1 LESILFTMLVTSPL
15 TIYLRC
21 TGEQLLAGALG
32 EDLQKLKSYL
42 KDIRRKRAEVLGIQ
56 TPSLHAATGVD
67 RGLALTGSV
76 RSPFNGNDDDANAPS
91 APPSDAYI
99 RKSRQM
105 QLASDDVAAFAGES
119 PLASPDPTDQR
130 QSRRPSWS
138 FKKPNDGDMQPQT
151 GRDMI

>member
-1 LESILFTMLVTSPL
+1 MLVTSPL

-42 KDIRRKRAEVLGIQ
+42 KDVRQKRAEALGIQ
-56 TPSLHAATGVD
+56 TPSLHAATGMD

-76 RSPFNGNDDDANAPS
+76 RSPLNENDGGANAPS
-91 APPSDAYI
+91 APPDAYI
-99 RKSRQM
+99 RKVREV
-105 QLASDDVAAFAGES
+105 QLASDDAAFGGES

-130 QSRRPSWS
+130 QSRRMSWS
-138 FKKPNDGDMQPQT
+138 FKKPGEGNMQPQT
-151 GRDMI
+151 GGDMI